1 MSHSIDPKSSSPLRA
16 STAWAEMDTGKVTTN
31 PLLAP
36 KELFGEQQAQ
46 LLLSS
51 GSNAG
56 QVFTLDP
63 SLGEHTVGR
72 GQGTQVTVED
82 VETSRYH
89 CKIVVAEIE
98 GERRYVLEDTG
109 SKNGTFVNGA
119 LIEGKY
125 VLTPGDRI
133 YVGPNIV
140 LRFSFVDDE
149 EQQLARQLY
158 ETSTRDALTKAY
170 NRRYFIER
178 ITSELAFAQRHKS
191 RLAVVMFDLDHFKE
205 VNDSH
210 GHLAGDAVLRAVAA
224 SVQKLIRAEDVFAR
238 YGGEEFVLLVRGIS
252 HESVHLVAD
261 RVRTTVERLSIPSN
275 GLTLSVTI
283 SVGVSSLD
291 EMPPQTTIEALI
303 NLADERLYR
312 AKEGGRNR
320 VCSKSD

>member
-1 MSHSIDPKSSSPLRA
+1 MSHSIGPKSSGPLRA
-16 STAWAEMDTGKVTTN
+16 STAWAEMDTGQVTIN
-31 PLLAP
+31 PLFAP

-63 SLGEHTVGR
+63 SLGEHIIGR

-82 VETSRYH
+82 VETSRHH
-89 CKIVVAEIE
+89 CKIVVAAIE
-98 GERRYVLEDTG
+98 GETRYVLEDAG
-109 SKNGTFVNGA
+109 SKNGTFVNGER
-119 LIEGKY
+119 IQGKY

-140 LRFSFVDDE
+140 LRFSLVDNE

-170 NRRYFIER
+170 NRRYFMER
-178 ITSELAFAQRHKS
+178 IASELAFAQRHKS
-191 RLAVVMFDLDHFKE
+191 RLAVIMLDLDHFKE
-205 VNDSH
+205 VNDTH
-210 GHLAGDAVLRAVAA
+210 GHLAGDTVLRAVAA
-224 SVQKLIRAEDVFAR
+224 SVQKLIRTEDVFAR

-252 HESVHLVAD
+252 HENVHLVAE
-261 RVRTTVERLSIPSN
+261 RVRTTVERLAIPSN
-275 GLTLSVTI
+275 GVALSVTV
-283 SVGVSSLD
+283 SLGVSSLD
-291 EMPPQTTIEALI
+291 EMPPETTIEAMMT
-303 NLADERLYR
+303 LADERLYR

-320 VCSKSD
+320 VDSTSQ